1 MRNFITQFFKRISP
15 EHCCIK
21 YVKKE
26 KNKNKNFSLAK
37 TKNLR
42 DICKLS
48 GWTYMRIVR
57 KNYKIYFFDLN
68 IKRWKN
74 SINLSE
80 NVLEIYGRL
89 NSIHLTYSIQ
99 FENVGSFFIIM
110 PVNYAQNTVF
120 LTFMSASVHVREG
133 V

>member
-1 MRNFITQFFKRISP
+1 
-15 EHCCIK
+15 
-21 YVKKE
+21 
-26 KNKNKNFSLAK
+26 
-37 TKNLR
+37 
-42 DICKLS
+42 
-48 GWTYMRIVR
+48 MRIVR

-68 IKRWKN
+68 IKRWNN

-110 PVNYAQNTVF
+110 PVNYAQNNLSFFYSGLQIFNIHVTNF
-120 LTFMSASVHVREG
+120 SVTCIRKVRYI
-133 V
+133 